1 MNNVVLV
8 SGVQQNDLVLY
19 IHVCVCVCVYIYIYI
34 LFFFFSNS
42 FPILGCYIILSRI
55 PWATWEVLVG

>member
-19 IHVCVCVCVYIYIYI
+19 IHMCVCII
-34 LFFFFSNS
+34 FFFSNS